1 MIAFPNE
8 LPLIRLGNGEIVP
21 FEADWL
27 AQSLSG
33 AARKAGLVKWWLA
46 PHVTASVTEYLRTE
60 NEAPVIEVGRLEQAV
75 RSVLQC
81 IGYSEVSSHFQIG
94 QPMVNI
100 SLIDLAR
107 EAGTGYELAF
117 FELLARR
124 LTDAFASR
132 TPHFRLIGLHAC
144 VKLLRARKIWSRDC
158 DQLQAEIVLFARQ
171 HTGTAIPQYDVSFSL
186 I

>member
-1 MIAFPNE
+1 MIAFPND
-8 LPLIRLGNGEIVP
+8 LPFIRLGNGEVVP

-33 AARKAGLVKWWLA
+33 AARKAGLNKWWLA
-46 PHVTASVTEYLRTE
+46 SHVTASVTEYLRTD
-60 NEAPVIEVGRLEQAV
+60 NEAPVIEAERLEQAV

-81 IGYSEVSSHFQIG
+81 IGYAEVSQHFQVG
-94 QPMVNI
+94 QPLLNI
-100 SLIDLAR
+100 SLIELAR
-107 EAGTGYELAF
+107 QAGTGYELAF

-124 LTDAFASR
+124 LAEAFASR
-132 TPHFRLIGLHAC
+132 TPHFRLIGLHSC

-158 DQLQAEIVLFARQ
+158 DQLEAEIVLFTRQ
-171 HTGTAIPQYDVSFSL
+171 HTGTAVAQHDVSFSL

>member
-1 MIAFPNE
+1 MIAFPND
-8 LPLIRLGNGEIVP
+8 LPLIRLGNGEVVP

-33 AARKAGLVKWWLA
+33 AARKAGLNKWWLA
-46 PHVTASVTEYLRTE
+46 THVTASVTEYLRSD
-60 NEAPVIEVGRLEQAV
+60 NEAPVIDVDRLEQAV

-81 IGYSEVSSHFQIG
+81 IGYSEVSTHFQIG
-94 QPMVNI
+94 QPLVNI

-107 EAGTGYELAF
+107 EAGSGYELAF

-124 LTDAFASR
+124 LAEAFASK

-144 VKLLRARKIWSRDC
+144 VKLLRARKVWSRDC

-171 HTGTAIPQYDVSFSL
+171 HPGIATPQYDVCFSL

>member
-1 MIAFPNE
+1 MIAFPND
-8 LPLIRLGNGEIVP
+8 LPLIRLGNGEVVP

-33 AARKAGLVKWWLA
+33 AARKAGLNKWWLA
-46 PHVTASVTEYLRTE
+46 THVTASVTEYLRSD
-60 NEAPVIEVGRLEQAV
+60 NDAPVIDVDRLEQAV

-81 IGYSEVSSHFQIG
+81 IGYSEVSTHFQIG
-94 QPMVNI
+94 QPLVNI

-107 EAGTGYELAF
+107 QAGSGYELAF

-124 LTDAFASR
+124 LAEAFASK

-144 VKLLRARKIWSRDC
+144 VKLLRARKVWSRDC
-158 DQLQAEIVLFARQ
+158 DQLQSEIVLFARQ
-171 HTGTAIPQYDVSFSL
+171 HPGIATPQYDVSFSL